1 MKFLIVL
8 SLLAVALA
16 WEDKKML
23 KNWMKLKAMESC
35 WGQENMKVYTVEVKK
50 AIAKCSHVDAPELN
64 LAPFRSTY
72 RFVNTLM
79 QGSESM
85 ENNQYDMMEMM
96 MRIMMNR
103 NKNSFTPYNRES
115 SGNWMEKMRERLT
128 MRKMMEMMENMQG
141 DSYESK
147 PYMSSYSSN
156 NNNKWGSMEKMFE
169 RMMSNNMDN
178 KMDMY
183 SSNPESRMDQ
193 MTNLM
198 EMFSN
203 SRQARAAGDNLDL
216 GDRLV
221 EKLNEQKR
229 EMEAKVGNMTCV
241 LKELKCLKHN
251 NEIDIE
257 AMKEDMKQ
265 YTLPSQWFGK
275 RYEEILDT
283 CYEMATNLP
292 ENVRENAVIS
302 GDSFGTINM
311 GEVKAFMTCYKKAED
326 KLCMQQDIK
335 TKIESN
341 FGPLEEI
348 LEQTQ
353 LTEHQIF
360 PLVVQLLHGDEME
373 YMIGDEDF

>member
-1 MKFLIVL
+1 
-8 SLLAVALA
+8 
-16 WEDKKML
+16 
-23 KNWMKLKAMESC
+23 
-35 WGQENMKVYTVEVKK
+35 MKVYTVELKK

-79 QGSESM
+79 QGSQSM

-96 MRIMMNR
+96 MKMMMNG
-103 NKNSFTPYNRES
+103 NKNKHSYRPYSNTGNRE
-115 SGNWMEKMRERLT
+115 SGNWMEKMRERMT
-128 MRKMMEMMENMQG
+128 MREMMENMMEEE
-141 DSYESK
+141 SYESK
-147 PYMSSYSSN
+147 PYMTYGKTD
-156 NNNKWGSMEKMFE
+156 NKYDLMEKMME
-169 RMMSNNMDN
+169 RMMSNNKGMDS
-178 KMDMY
+178 Y
-183 SSNPESRMDQ
+183 SSKPESRMDQ
-193 MTNLM
+193 MENLL
-198 EMFSN
+198 EMFSRQGGG
-203 SRQARAAGDNLDL
+203 SRHQRSVGDTLDL

-221 EKLNEQKR
+221 EKLNEQKH

-241 LKELKCLKHN
+241 LKELRCLTHN

-257 AMKEDMKQ
+257 SMKEDIKK
-265 YTLPSQWFGK
+265 YTLPSQWFGQ

-292 ENVRENAVIS
+292 ANIQENAVVT

-311 GEVKAFMTCYKKAED
+311 AEVKAFMKCCHKA
-326 KLCMQQDIK
+326 KSNLCMNQDIK
-335 TKIESN
+335 KKIESN

-373 YMIGDEDF
+373 YMIGDY